1 MRFFRRRDT
10 PATQKSDG
18 PEASAT
24 SRLEAELR
32 QVRLELDFVRSRLSC
47 YVGGGIALTYLVDET
62 PIFVNA
68 NDFGGPFNLM
78 NGGRYEEENVDVLF
92 SFIKEDTVFLDIGAN
107 IGFFSLKMSRRL
119 GPNGRVYGFEPHPL
133 LYDLLCRNVY
143 VNGLRDVVTC
153 FKLAL
158 SDKNTH
164 ATLQYPV
171 GHLGGGHVGAGD
183 ASGHTLVDAELKR
196 LDDVLGADFRCDLVK
211 IDVEGHE
218 INVLDGMKNIV
229 VNSPQIKI
237 LFEKLMPN
245 AGTEA
250 ALDAYFAELGLSLY
264 GVCQDASLVALG
276 AGALAQWGGY
286 VVAARPETIDGG
298 LSRAQFSIQG
308 GQLLAP
314 TAAVPAPG
322 PLRRIADHAQLA
334 RLEIGDTMVVI
345 EHFLTHRI
353 VEHRVN
359 GKIAPPR
366 VILETAEHV
375 VAQDAPVLIGRLPLI
390 GAAVRAA
397 AKGRDFD
404 GLAAAHYVHQ
414 PKTAAD
420 DARAAENRAYLLGAR
435 AGRDVVVLRVAPE
448 HKVAHR
454 AADHVRGVAVLL
466 QRFARCRRAAADA
479 VARDA
484 VLAEGHG
491 FGLRGPEQSPR
502 ENLAE
507 KTPDH

>member
-1 MRFFRRRDT
+1 MRFFGRRGT
-10 PATQKSDG
+10 PATHKSDG

-24 SRLEAELR
+24 SRIEAELR

-107 IGFFSLKMSRRL
+107 IGFFSLKISRRL

-158 SDKNTH
+158 SDKNTN

-183 ASGHTLVDAELKR
+183 VSGHTLVDAELKR

-229 VNSPQIKI
+229 INSPQIKI

-250 ALDAYFAELGLSLY
+250 ALDAYFAELGYMACARMPRSSRWAREHSRNGADTSWLPGREQST
-264 GVCQDASLVALG
+264 VACRAPNSRSKAASC
-276 AGALAQWGGY
+276 W
-286 VVAARPETIDGG
+286 P
-298 LSRAQFSIQG
+298 
-308 GQLLAP
+308 
-314 TAAVPAPG
+314 
-322 PLRRIADHAQLA
+322 RRL
-334 RLEIGDTMVVI
+334 
-345 EHFLTHRI
+345 
-353 VEHRVN
+353 
-359 GKIAPPR
+359 
-366 VILETAEHV
+366 
-375 VAQDAPVLIGRLPLI
+375 
-390 GAAVRAA
+390 
-397 AKGRDFD
+397 
-404 GLAAAHYVHQ
+404 
-414 PKTAAD
+414 
-420 DARAAENRAYLLGAR
+420 
-435 AGRDVVVLRVAPE
+435 
-448 HKVAHR
+448 
-454 AADHVRGVAVLL
+454 
-466 QRFARCRRAAADA
+466 RCRRLGRCAASPISAKCCFMAPIGICVRGSGGSNFMAKSA
-479 VARDA
+479 VRYASA
-484 VLAEGHG
+484 SSS
-491 FGLRGPEQSPR
+491 GLVTRSTTSWCKPGNSSMCS
-502 ENLAE
+502 
-507 KTPDH
+507 

>member
-1 MRFFRRRDT
+1 MRFFGRRGT
-10 PATQKSDG
+10 PATHKSDG
-18 PEASAT
+18 PEASAP

-47 YVGGGIALTYLVDET
+47 YVGGGIALTYLFDET

-92 SFIKEDTVFLDIGAN
+92 SFVKEDTVFLDIGAN
-107 IGFFSLKMSRRL
+107 IGFFSLKISRRL

-143 VNGLRDVVTC
+143 VNGLRGVVTC

-322 PLRRIADHAQLA
+322 PLRRIADQGEMLFHGPYWYLRQGVW
-334 RLEIGDTMVVI
+334 RFKFHGEIRGTVRFSVLERFGHPVHEFLVQAGQI
-345 EHFLTHRI
+345 EHVFVTSRDLVYFECAAFAATTPAEITVDH
-353 VEHRVN
+353 
-359 GKIAPPR
+359 
-366 VILETAEHV
+366 LEF
-375 VAQDAPVLIGRLPLI
+375 IR
-390 GAAVRAA
+390 
-397 AKGRDFD
+397 
-404 GLAAAHYVHQ
+404 
-414 PKTAAD
+414 
-420 DARAAENRAYLLGAR
+420 
-435 AGRDVVVLRVAPE
+435 
-448 HKVAHR
+448 
-454 AADHVRGVAVLL
+454 
-466 QRFARCRRAAADA
+466 
-479 VARDA
+479 
-484 VLAEGHG
+484 EG
-491 FGLRGPEQSPR
+491 
-502 ENLAE
+502 
-507 KTPDH
+507 